1 MPYFVCIKLFAMR
14 NILCLSIKKSPMP
27 SIGLELADSV
37 GKLLDGDAVFILS
50 LVVKPGHVLRS
61 RYPDREPPPRQLA
74 GRKAISQGLDAMAE
88 IDTAGGV
95 ADGHHHHE
103 DTDQFRAEQ
112 GIVHHAVHHKAG
124 GERQKNTAEKMRFG
138 RPCHQIHPP
147 PHDLPAHQDHQR
159 ERDETAFHQK
169 LEHQIMRMGER

>member
-1 MPYFVCIKLFAMR
+1 MR

-88 IDTAGGV
+88 IDTA
-95 ADGHHHHE
+95 
-103 DTDQFRAEQ
+103 AESPMA
-112 GIVHHAVHHKAG
+112 ITIMKTPT
-124 GERQKNTAEKMRFG
+124 NFG
-138 RPCHQIHPP
+138 LSR
-147 PHDLPAHQDHQR
+147 
-159 ERDETAFHQK
+159 
-169 LEHQIMRMGER
+169 G